1 MKNALLITLSLFLT
15 FSCGNSS
22 QKQEIAVDESNE
34 QLVIDTNT
42 VYVYYFHGKQR
53 CKTCMAVEKVAKE
66 VIDSSFAAKPNVK
79 FLVLLTEDQANK
91 ALVEKYEIGWNSLII
106 AKGDNSVN
114 ITEEAFA
121 NAIKKPEAL
130 VELINKEINSR
141 L

>member
-66 VIDSSFAAKPNVK
+66 VIDTSFAAKPNVK
-79 FLVLLTEDQANK
+79 FLVLLTED
-91 ALVEKYEIGWNSLII
+91 
-106 AKGDNSVN
+106 
-114 ITEEAFA
+114 
-121 NAIKKPEAL
+121 
-130 VELINKEINSR
+130 
-141 L
+141 